1 MAADSRWRRGA
12 LATMTSLQMHVVSA
26 VLRLTRKRGM
36 ATAEAGR
43 RRVAAPKGPS
53 GPPAKLRRRHD
64 VSSRRI
70 GDVDCHTVAPRGGRA
85 ARAAIYLHGGAY
97 ISEISPQHWTLISR
111 MADAGVR
118 VEVPS
123 YGLAPQ
129 HTYRDAYPFVT
140 EVYRQ
145 LLAEVQAPEVSVVG
159 DSAGGGLA
167 LGLAQALPT
176 AGLPHPGRLVLVA
189 PWLDLTLSNPDLPA
203 VEARDPWLSTAGLH
217 EAARAWAGGDD
228 PTDPRLSP
236 LNGALAGL
244 APTDLYVGTRD
255 ICLPDALLLRDRAAA
270 TSADLRLVV
279 CEGAVHV
286 YPLVPAPEGRA
297 AAREIVA
304 TVAGTATG
312 RPTGAGPAR

>member
-1 MAADSRWRRGA
+1 
-12 LATMTSLQMHVVSA
+12 MTSLQMRVVVA
-26 VLRLTRKRGM
+26 ALRLTRKRRM
-36 ATAEAGR
+36 ATAERGR
-43 RRVAAPKGPS
+43 RRLLAPKGPS
-53 GPPAKLRRRHD
+53 GPPATLRRRHA
-64 VSSRRI
+64 VSTRRVD
-70 GDVDCHTVAPRGGRA
+70 GFDCHTVAPREGTAVRA
-85 ARAAIYLHGGAY
+85 VVYLHGGAY

-129 HTYRDAYPFVT
+129 HTYRDAYPFLT

-145 LLAEVQAPEVSVVG
+145 LQRETAASDISVVG

-167 LGLAQALPT
+167 LGLTQLLGG
-176 AGLPHPGRLVLVA
+176 AGLPQPGRLVLIA

-217 EAARAWAGGDD
+217 EAASAWAGGDD

-236 LNGALAGL
+236 MNGPLAGL
-244 APTDLYVGTRD
+244 PPTDLYVGTRD
-255 ICLPDALLLRDRAAA
+255 ICLPDALLLADRAAA
-270 TSADLRLVV
+270 AGARLRLVT

-286 YPLVPAPEGRA
+286 YPLVPVPEGRA

-304 TVAGTATG
+304 SMS
-312 RPTGAGPAR
+312 